1 MHNVRVIHIVT
12 AWPEP
17 VIGSIELVWLATVH
31 KLCLSKSLS
40 QFGL

>member
-1 MHNVRVIHIVT
+1 MQHVRVMHIVT

-31 KLCLSKSLS
+31 KLSLSKSLS
-40 QFGL
+40 QLCL